1 MKQILLSLTV
11 LLLFSATLFSQEEM
25 VYRKLA
31 TQAIEARI
39 KLENPAM
46 VEEKSMLERFVYEQK
61 NKIEFKK
68 ITIPVVF
75 HILYNPGSF
84 YVSSEQVMWQIEA
97 LNNDFSM
104 NSLLAQNPDALD
116 EEHAQKAQDTEIS
129 FCLANTNPLGQQT
142 TGIESVPSSANPWR
156 TDDSFKYPENGG
168 IAAWD
173 TKRYL
178 NIWVVSLGDQVSGYA
193 QMPGGPA
200 ETDGIVIDYR
210 FFGNTGLSNA
220 AFNEGR
226 TLTHLIGNYLG
237 LYDLWGEYPCSD
249 DYVEDT
255 PIHNAPNSEC
265 YPHQHVSTCDGN
277 PVEMTMNFMDNTPDA
292 CAYLFTMGQKI
303 RMQTFLS
310 EGGPRSGLVQ
320 TGATQCDA
328 VQQSVLSL
336 TSPATGSN
344 TTDDQVFS
352 LRAFPNPATEN
363 LQLEI
368 LSSEAGIADLNITTL
383 TGSLITGEQ
392 IELEKGVRSFD
403 INCRAWP
410 GGIYVIRLKF
420 HNKLIVEKIEVIR

>member
-1 MKQILLSLTV
+1 MKQIVLSLT
-11 LLLFSATLFSQEEM
+11 LLLFFMPLFSQEEM

-31 TQAIEARI
+31 TQAVETRM
-39 KLENPAM
+39 KLENPAL
-46 VEEKSMLERFVYEQK
+46 VEEKSMLERFVQEQK

-75 HILYNPGSF
+75 HILYHPGSF
-84 YVSSEQVMWQIEA
+84 YISSDQVLSQIDA
-97 LNNDFSM
+97 LNSDFSL
-104 NSLLAQNPDALD
+104 NSMLVQNAETEIEGLA
-116 EEHAQKAQDTEIS
+116 EKAQDTEIS
-129 FCLANTNPLGQQT
+129 FCLAGSDPLGLPT
-142 TGIESVPSSANPWR
+142 TGIQALPAPVASWR
-156 TDDSFKYPENGG
+156 TDDSFKHAENGG
-168 IAAWD
+168 INAWD

-210 FFGNTGLSNA
+210 FFGNSGLSNA

-310 EGGPRSGLVQ
+310 EDGPRSGLVQ

-328 VQQSVLSL
+328 MQQPGFGLGAAPDNRAVSDLVN
-336 TSPATGSN
+336 A
-344 TTDDQVFS
+344 FS
-352 LRAFPNPATEN
+352 LRAFPNPASEN
-363 LQLEI
+363 IQLEI
-368 LSSEAGIADLNITTL
+368 ISPGSGVAELNVTALS
-383 TGSLITGEQ
+383 GSLIATQ
-392 IELEKGVRSFD
+392 RLELEEGLKPFSLD
-403 INCRAWP
+403 CRTWP
-410 GGIYVIRLKF
+410 GGTYLIRLKF
-420 HNKLIVEKIEVIR
+420 QDKLVVQKIEVIR